1 MEDAELL
8 DGDEVGAG
16 VGPGQDL
23 LFRLS
28 HNQGHL
34 DREAAGLMSE
44 PSINNQH
51 KNIVELSS
59 DFHLL
64 NRYKPDSVRFKVS
77 RGHQVCAGAPCCG

>member
-1 MEDAELL
+1 MYRYLDISTPTQCRYLDISTRMEDAELL

-34 DREAAGLMSE
+34 DREAAGLVSE
-44 PSINNQH
+44 PSINNQ
-51 KNIVELSS
+51 
-59 DFHLL
+59 
-64 NRYKPDSVRFKVS
+64 
-77 RGHQVCAGAPCCG
+77 Q